1 MGGSARIIIL
11 HEVHARAAPAEQA
24 PPHLQLSPQIVIL
37 MPEMAE
43 ARLRAEVTA
52 RRVEME

>member
-1 MGGSARIIIL
+1 VGGNARIIIL
-11 HEVHARAAPAEQA
+11 HEVHAGLPQQVTV
-24 PPHLQLSPQIVIL
+24 PPHPAQVVTLVL
-37 MPEMAE
+37 ETAE

>member
-1 MGGSARIIIL
+1 MQESSSCMRFMPGL
-11 HEVHARAAPAEQA
+11 PQQVTV
-24 PPHLQLSPQIVIL
+24 PPHPTQVVTLVL
-37 MPEMAE
+37 ETAE